1 MLFIAA
7 NFLNAEEGVLAPILG
22 TLDINSETE
31 YCIWLECFLWGKKK
45 SLYLIV
51 LTWYKNKNELQM
63 RMAREEQTVDGKL
76 ISKKISEE
84 NEHDTVQSFDE
95 INTYLQNTLIST
107 NWHSLQH
114 FFFFPRDIY
123 PTSVAYCGSIIMSD
137 LNGPNMLSS
146 QENHLKSD
154 MTQNFN

>member
-1 MLFIAA
+1 
-7 NFLNAEEGVLAPILG
+7 
-22 TLDINSETE
+22 
-31 YCIWLECFLWGKKK
+31 
-45 SLYLIV
+45 
-51 LTWYKNKNELQM
+51 M

-114 FFFFPRDIY
+114 FFFSKRR
-123 PTSVAYCGSIIMSD
+123 
-137 LNGPNMLSS
+137 LSN
-146 QENHLKSD
+146 QCCLLWFNHYE
-154 MTQNFN
+154 